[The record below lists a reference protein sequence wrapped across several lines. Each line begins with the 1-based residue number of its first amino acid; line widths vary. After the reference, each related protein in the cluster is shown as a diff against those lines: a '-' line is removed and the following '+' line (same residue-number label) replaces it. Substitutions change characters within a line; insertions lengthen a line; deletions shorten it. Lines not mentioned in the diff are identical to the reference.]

1 MERPAPDD
9 LEALR
14 RSEQRFRAAFAQQ
27 FQFMAILD
35 AEGRVLEFNAQL
47 DAEGRVLPRAEVL
60 GQLFWETAWW
70 RGRPEMQ
77 AAWPVR
83 LAQAAAA
90 NGPLLFEDEF
100 TSSEGELRQASAAVS
115 AVRTAD
121 GEIDCFL
128 VQATDTTEQRRGEAI
143 QRGIEAQLRETQRL
157 EAVGTLAG
165 GIAHDFNNL
174 VAAILGNVAV
184 AEADLPVGHPAR
196 APLAQINRAGQRARS
211 LVQQILTFSR
221 PQPDQRQA
229 QPLQPVLDETLA
241 LLRATLPPSVEIATA
256 WAPGTIWVSVDATQI
271 QQVLLNLCTNAWH
284 ALPEGRGRV
293 DVGTALAG
301 LGKVQLW
308 VADNGAGMDSATRE
322 RIFEPFFSTK
332 PVNQGTG
339 LGLSVVHGI
348 VKAHGGSIRV
358 ESHPGQGSRFT
369 VVLPLAEDAERARAD
384 LGGRTDANRAGVAA
398 PVRSA
403 QPVPSA
409 QAAVRAATVGRI
421 IYVDDEE
428 LMRFL
433 VGELLTRAG
442 HTVALCS
449 NAEEA
454 LATLKAATE
463 PWELLVS
470 DVNMPGCSGVGLA
483 RELGRLYPGL
493 PVALSSGHVSEA
505 LRAEA
510 TAAGARA
517 LMHKEDTLDALGPL
531 VARLLKPGSARA
543 AAS

>member
-1 MERPAPDD
+1 M
-9 LEALR
+9 
-14 RSEQRFRAAFAQQ
+14 Q
-27 FQFMAILD
+27 
-35 AEGRVLEFNAQL
+35 
-47 DAEGRVLPRAEVL
+47 
-60 GQLFWETAWW
+60 TAW
-70 RGRPEMQ
+70 P
-77 AAWPVR
+77 AR

-121 GEIDCFL
+121 GEVDCFL

-143 QRGIEAQLRETQRL
+143 QRGVEAQLRETQRL

-184 AEADLPVGHPAR
+184 AEADLPAGHPAR
-196 APLAQINRAGQRARS
+196 APLMQISRAGQRARS

-221 PQPDQRQA
+221 PQPDQRLA

-241 LLRATLPPSVEIATA
+241 LLRATLPPSVEIDTA
-256 WAPGTIWVSVDATQI
+256 WAPETIWAAMDATQI
-271 QQVLLNLCTNAWH
+271 QQVLINLCTNAWH

-332 PVNQGTG
+332 PVDKGTG

-348 VKAHGGSIRV
+348 VKAHGGGIFV
-358 ESHPGQGSRFT
+358 ESAPGQGSRFT
-369 VVLPLAEDAERARAD
+369 VELPLAEVTEVAQRSKAGFGASTSATPAAAALPERSAPPVPPAPPVERAE
-384 LGGRTDANRAGVAA
+384 
-398 PVRSA
+398 
-403 QPVPSA
+403 Q
-409 QAAVRAATVGRI
+409 VGRI

-449 NAEEA
+449 NAGDA
-454 LATLKAATE
+454 LATLEAAGK
-463 PWELLVS
+463 PWDLLVS
-470 DVNMPGCSGVGLA
+470 DVNMPGLSGVALA

-510 TAAGARA
+510 TAAGAQA

-531 VARLLKPGSARA
+531 VTRLLKPGGARA